1 LATKREK
8 KDRAKREIDLLPDV
22 PPLPIPFF
30 RAARPIVR
38 GAKGLAKE
46 LIDRDP
52 LGIITDDE
60 VMMAMVNDPEF
71 KLSADMIDLINDD
84 ERMLVSN
91 GNGLMEIN
99 GRDAIRR
106 SGQFSRMALLP
117 RTLDKPKKSGRK
129 KTKTD
134 KIMSKALEQA
144 NKELRKQNGQ
154 LRKGVSQADI
164 MRRAHRI
171 RRKLS

>member
-1 LATKREK
+1 MATKRQK
-8 KDRAKREIDLLPDV
+8 KDEAKRQIDLLPDV
-22 PPLPIPFF
+22 PPLPIPLF
-30 RAARPIVR
+30 RLARPVVR
-38 GAKGLAKE
+38 TAKGLAKGLVE
-46 LIDRDP
+46 ADP
-52 LGIITDDE
+52 LDLITDDE
-60 VMMAMVNDPEF
+60 VMMAMVNDPQF

-84 ERMLVSN
+84 DRMLVSN

-99 GRDAIRR
+99 GRDTIRR
-106 SGQFSRMALLP
+106 SGQFSRMALSP
-117 RTLDKPKKSGRK
+117 RSLDLARKPGRK

-134 KIMSKALEQA
+134 KMMSKALEQA

>member
-1 LATKREK
+1 MATKREK